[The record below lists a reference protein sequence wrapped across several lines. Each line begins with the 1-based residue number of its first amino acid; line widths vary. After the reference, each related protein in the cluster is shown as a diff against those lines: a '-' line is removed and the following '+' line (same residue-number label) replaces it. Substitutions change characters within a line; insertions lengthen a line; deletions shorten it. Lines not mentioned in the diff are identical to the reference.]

1 MKPAVPKVNWP
12 NFAWPDGAYALRL
25 ILAAMLAFA
34 ASRAIGFEHG
44 YSAVFSAII
53 VTRPYAQGAVRAGL
67 LRLLATAAGIAMAF
81 AAVWLKQTGL
91 NDYALLLTALVPLSV
106 LAALDQSYRTALISA
121 LILLS
126 ASTGAPDLK
135 VAAVRALDVGL
146 GAVIGIV
153 VSVLVLPQRHDHV
166 VGRKAK
172 RVVADMLA
180 QLKTSLRPQADFR
193 RDDAVDR
200 RIRKAL
206 MEIGQAAR
214 DYRPG
219 KDTQHESAKIV
230 GLTRR
235 IQSLCILIRSHWR
248 NDMTPDARAA
258 REAVCDQLSSGAEAR
273 AVVGAIRQLPPLGDA
288 APEPWLLESLARDLI
303 ALYALTAKAG

>member
-1 MKPAVPKVNWP
+1 
-12 NFAWPDGAYALRL
+12 
-25 ILAAMLAFA
+25 MLAFA